1 MRFFRPSSATEIRVT
16 YAHPQ
21 YPRKVPQFGSLLQGG
36 AVKYVYLN
44 QFMPE
49 AGNECHIL
57 YAVSS
62 SHCRN
67 LLVLMDKVQSQGIKV
82 VWNQDG
88 AYFPSAY
95 GSDVAKRGNTLMSQ
109 LLHKADYIF
118 YQSRFAK
125 MGSDFFLG
133 PRSKSFEILY
143 NAVDTD
149 LFSCPVRSPQ
159 SELVLLT
166 AGSHND
172 AYRLPLALET
182 LSHVLKRKIHARLL
196 IAGRLAEAAK
206 QEIMSMAA
214 AMKLSEFIEITG
226 PYSQAEAPRIFSRAH
241 ILLHTQYNDVCPTVV
256 VEAMACGLPVI
267 YSKTGGTPELVGEE
281 AGYGIPGELD
291 WDTPRPPSAEDMAE
305 GVCVVAESLEY
316 FSSVARARAVKH
328 FDLKYWLERH
338 RQVFEML
345 ARTA

>member
-1 MRFFRPSSATEIRVT
+1 MRFIKPSSTTEIKVT

-21 YPRKVPQFGSLLQGG
+21 YPRKVPEIGSLLQGG

-44 QFMPE
+44 RFLPDV
-49 AGNECHIL
+49 GNECHIL

-62 SHCRN
+62 SHYRN
-67 LLVLMDKVQSQGIKV
+67 LLALMDKVQSQGIKV

-95 GSDVAKRGNTLMSQ
+95 GSDVAKRGNALMSQ

-125 MGSDFFLG
+125 IGSDFFLE

-149 LFSCPVRSPQ
+149 LFSCPVRPPQ

-182 LSHVLKRKIHARLL
+182 LHRVLKKRRRARLL
-196 IAGRLAEAAK
+196 IVGRMTEAT
-206 QEIMSMAA
+206 QEQMNSMAA
-214 AMKLSEFIEITG
+214 AMKLFDLIEVTG
-226 PYSQAEAPRIFSRAH
+226 PYSQAEAPQIFSRAH

-256 VEAMACGLPVI
+256 IEAMSCGLPVV
-267 YSKTGGTPELVGEE
+267 YSKTGGTPELVGEK
-281 AGYGIPGELD
+281 AGYGVSGELD

-305 GVCVVAESLEY
+305 GVCVVAERLKSY
-316 FSSVARARAVKH
+316 SFAARERAVKH
-328 FDLKYWLERH
+328 FDLKPWLERH

-345 ARTA
+345 ARPA